1 MKNKQRLDLLLVQQG
16 LAETRTKAQALI
28 MSGQVYVNNQ
38 KADKP
43 GLPLRR
49 MWSFPFGE
57 TPVLT

>member
-43 GLPLRR
+43 GA
-49 MWSFPFGE
+49 SFAPSIQI
-57 TPVLT
+57 